1 MSHPDS
7 APNDQS
13 SGEPTRLPVA
23 QPGEHPFRDSAEI
36 FEAEALPGPPVFAPG
51 AFDGESPFRAPP
63 LFRPAEPTFH
73 VPTRFGMSAILG
85 ITTALAVLFGF
96 FRAFGAPEVMY
107 LFFGLLSMIICLV
120 QMRFGDVP
128 RQASII
134 AGAVMLPVFLI
145 GVAMFVDRQYR
156 GEVACLVIFSIPLG
170 GFLGYVT
177 GTFAGGIFL
186 LMDMF
191 EKYWLG
197 KPLFERAEAGPLK
210 AGK

>member
-1 MSHPDS
+1 MSNPDS
-7 APNDQS
+7 PPNHLPERAP
-13 SGEPTRLPVA
+13 EPPALPA
-23 QPGEHPFRDSAEI
+23 APSANPFREDVEI
-36 FEAEALPGPPVFAPG
+36 FEAEMLPSAPG
-51 AFDGESPFRAPP
+51 TAGESPFRVTP
-63 LFRPAEPTFH
+63 LFRPPAEPTFH

-85 ITTALAVLFGF
+85 TCRVAGGKLRLTRTFGET
-96 FRAFGAPEVMY
+96 GVMSLY
-107 LFFGLLSMIICLV
+107 FGLLSMVICIV

-145 GVAMFVDRQYR
+145 GVAMFMDGQHR
-156 GEVACLVIFSIPLG
+156 GEFACLVVFSIPIG

-191 EKYWLG
+191 EKYWTG
-197 KPLFERAEAGPLK
+197 KTWTGRAADSRLDGVSGPR
-210 AGK
+210 